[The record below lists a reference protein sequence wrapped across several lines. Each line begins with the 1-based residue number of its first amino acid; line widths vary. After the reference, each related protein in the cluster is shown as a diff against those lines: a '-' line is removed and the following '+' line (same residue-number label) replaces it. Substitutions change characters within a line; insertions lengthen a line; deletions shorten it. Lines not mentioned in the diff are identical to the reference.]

1 MLPIGNILHMANTN
15 RKHAASATEHYRTGE
30 HSLTRKEYEKL
41 LDACSSIEDE
51 LMIKVA
57 VGLGLRR
64 YDLTHIMIADIDLE
78 QENTL
83 SYHEQKKGGRIRTV
97 FISAKLHQIIVKY
110 LKTIPKGQ
118 KKLFAFSDKTAYNRL
133 QKICDIAGIPRRPF
147 HALRATCIK
156 FHQAAGW
163 RDEET
168 AELVGDT
175 IRVIQEHYATPSRSE
190 MQEAT
195 ATTEVI

>member
-1 MLPIGNILHMANTN
+1 MLPIGNILHMADTK
-15 RKHAASATEHYRTGE
+15 RKRGAYLDNSYRTGE
-30 HSLTRKEYEKL
+30 YSLTRKEYEKL

-64 YDLTHIMIADIDLE
+64 YDLTHMMIADIDLSE
-78 QENTL
+78 ETL
-83 SYHEQKKGGRIRTV
+83 SYHEKKKGNRIRTV
-97 FISAKLHQIIVKY
+97 FISAKLSQLIVKY
-110 LKTIPKGQ
+110 LKTIPRDQ

-133 QKICDIAGIPRRPF
+133 QKLCDIATIPRRPF

-175 IRVIQEHYATPSRSE
+175 IRVIQEHYSTPSKSE
-190 MQEAT
+190 MREAT
-195 ATTEVI
+195 ETTEVI

>member
-1 MLPIGNILHMANTN
+1 MTDTK
-15 RKHAASATEHYRTGE
+15 RKHGAFLNRASRDAVLNSYRTGE
-30 HSLTRKEYEKL
+30 HSLTRNEYEKL

-57 VGLGLRR
+57 IGIGLRR
-64 YDLTHIMIADIDLE
+64 YDLTHVMIADIDLSE
-78 QENTL
+78 GTL
-83 SYHEQKKGGRIRTV
+83 SYHEKKKGNRIRTV
-97 FISAKLHQIIVKY
+97 FISAKMNQLIVKY
-110 LKTIPKGQ
+110 LKTIPRDQ

-133 QKICDIAGIPRRPF
+133 QKLCGIAMIPRRPF

-175 IRVIQEHYATPSRSE
+175 IRVIQEHYSTPSKSE
-190 MQEAT
+190 MREAT
-195 ATTEVI
+195 ETTEVI

>member
-1 MLPIGNILHMANTN
+1 MLPIGNVLHMADTK
-15 RKHAASATEHYRTGE
+15 RKRSAHLENSYRTGE

-64 YDLTHIMIADIDLE
+64 YDLTHIKIANIDLRE
-78 QENTL
+78 DTL
-83 SYHEQKKGGRIRTV
+83 SYNEKKKGGAIWTV
-97 FISAKLHQIIVKY
+97 FITTKLHQLIIKY
-110 LKTIPKGQ
+110 LKTIPKDQ
-118 KKLFAFSDKTAYNRL
+118 KELFAFCDKTAYNKL
-133 QKICDIAGIPRRPF
+133 QKLCDIAGIPRRPF

-163 RDEET
+163 EENKT
-168 AELVGDT
+168 AELVHDT
-175 IRVIQEHYATPSRSE
+175 VRVIREHYTTPSKSE
-190 MQEAT
+190 MREAT
-195 ATTEVI
+195 DTTEVI

>member
-1 MLPIGNILHMANTN
+1 MADTK
-15 RKHAASATEHYRTGE
+15 RKRGAYLDNSYRTGE
-30 HSLTRKEYEKL
+30 YSLTRKEYEKL

-64 YDLTHIMIADIDLE
+64 YDLTHMMIADIDLSE
-78 QENTL
+78 ETL
-83 SYHEQKKGGRIRTV
+83 SYHEKKKGNRIRTV
-97 FISAKLHQIIVKY
+97 FISAKLSQLIVKY
-110 LKTIPKGQ
+110 LKTIPRDQ

-133 QKICDIAGIPRRPF
+133 QKLCDIATIPRRPF

-175 IRVIQEHYATPSRSE
+175 IRVIQEHYSTPSKSE
-190 MQEAT
+190 MREAT
-195 ATTEVI
+195 ETTEVI

>member
-1 MLPIGNILHMANTN
+1 MTDPK
-15 RKHAASATEHYRTGE
+15 RKHGAYLENSYRTGE

-41 LDACSSIEDE
+41 LAACSSVENE
-51 LMIKVA
+51 LMLKVA

-64 YDLTHIMIADIDLE
+64 YDLTHVMIADINLPE
-78 QENTL
+78 MEM
-83 SYHEQKKGGRIRTV
+83 SYHEKKKGNRIRTV
-97 FISAKLHQIIVKY
+97 FLSPRLIQIIVKY
-110 LKTIPKGQ
+110 LKTIPKTQ

-133 QKICDIAGIPRRPF
+133 QKLCDIALIPRRPF

-190 MQEAT
+190 MREAT
-195 ATTEVI
+195 DTTEVI